1 VGGGAMTISL
11 PILFALVYLASLLA
25 CGTAWAIATWWC
37 DRDNRKWRQTAETE
51 HQSGHG
57 PWETR

>member
-1 VGGGAMTISL
+1 MTISL
-11 PILFALVYLASLLA
+11 PLLFAIVYLASLLA
-25 CGTAWAIATWWC
+25 CGTAWAIATWFC
-37 DRDNRKWRQTAETE
+37 NRDNRKWRQAAETE